1 MPRKLFVLFGSA
13 LLVTA
18 VTATAGSPA
27 GPRPSGG
34 CTACNAWAWTGITSQ
49 AITMRFVSDLEE
61 RNLVGLEL
69 AVKVQSC
76 WLASPAGRSQGVTQ
90 FSFATTGKPFIS
102 TRGGR
107 FSTSRTS
114 RVYLPI
120 PSTTWHM
127 TGKLKG
133 AVASGS
139 VRWALIPSDTYGCT
153 PSSGSF
159 TWTARRGGKVEDGL
173 LPH

>member
-1 MPRKLFVLFGSA
+1 MPRRLFILFASG
-13 LLVTA
+13 LLLTA
-18 VTATAGSPA
+18 VPATAGSP
-27 GPRPSGG
+27 SG
-34 CTACNAWAWTGITSQ
+34 NAWAWTGTTSQ
-49 AITMRFVSDLEE
+49 AVAMRFVSDLEE
-61 RNLVGLEL
+61 RNLVGFQL

-76 WLASPAGRSQGVTQ
+76 WVASPVGKSQGVTQ
-90 FSFATTGKPFIS
+90 FSFETTGKPLIS
-102 TRGGR
+102 TRAGR

-114 RVYLPI
+114 RLDLPI
-120 PSTTWHM
+120 PSTTWQM
-127 TGKLKG
+127 TGKVTG

-159 TWTARRGGKVEDGL
+159 TWTAKRRGKVEDKL